1 MSDWSEFTAAFLVFY
16 ASHMIPARPAI
27 RDGLTAGLGER
38 LYLLLYAALSIILLA
53 WLIGAAGRAPYV
65 SLWERALWQNKLP
78 LILMVPACLLAIF
91 GIGAPG
97 GLSLGSR
104 SKQPFDPARPGIA
117 AITRHPLLWALTLWS
132 LAHLA
137 PNGDL
142 AHGLLF
148 GSFALTALLGMVA
161 FDRRARRRLGE
172 AGWREVRHAT
182 ALVPRLRW
190 PSGGGFDQPW
200 LRVVI
205 AIGIYAVLLTLHAPV
220 IGVSPM

>member
-1 MSDWSEFTAAFLVFY
+1 MSDWSEFTAAFLIFY

-27 RDGLTAGLGER
+27 RDGLTVSLGEPLVSASLCSPLDHPAR
-38 LYLLLYAALSIILLA
+38 LADRGSRQGTLCPALGAISLA
-53 WLIGAAGRAPYV
+53 KTTCRSSSWFPPVCWRSSA
-65 SLWERALWQNKLP
+65 SERR
-78 LILMVPACLLAIF
+78 
-91 GIGAPG
+91 G

-148 GSFALTALLGMVA
+148 GSFALTALLRH
-161 FDRRARRRLGE
+161 DRLRSPGE
-172 AGWREVRHAT
+172 APSPGGQLARGSQGGPPSCHACD
-182 ALVPRLRW
+182 
-190 PSGGGFDQPW
+190 G
-200 LRVVI
+200 RV
-205 AIGIYAVLLTLHAPV
+205 AASLNPGYVLLSRSAFTP
-220 IGVSPM
+220 SC